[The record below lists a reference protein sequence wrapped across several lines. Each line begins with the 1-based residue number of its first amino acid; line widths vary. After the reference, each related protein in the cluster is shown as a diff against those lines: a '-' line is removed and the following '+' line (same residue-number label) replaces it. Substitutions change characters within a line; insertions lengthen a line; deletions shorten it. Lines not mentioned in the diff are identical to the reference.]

1 MSWEDIE
8 SAFGTN
14 SHRRRLLAGLRKALI
29 SFGRGGCKS
38 VSIDG
43 SFVTT
48 KENPNDV
55 DGTWDNEGVNYG
67 RIDPILT
74 CYEEPEDIDA
84 MKKKYGV
91 EFYPDA
97 CLTTTG
103 ITHLRFFQMDRE
115 LRGKGIVKIDPRS
128 LL

>member
-8 SAFGTN
+8 LEFGTN
-14 SHRRRLLAGLRKALI
+14 EHRKRLLVGLRKALE

-55 DGTWDNEGVNYG
+55 DGCWDDEGVDYD

-74 CYEEPEDIDA
+74 CYEEPDDIDA
-84 MKKKYGV
+84 MKERYGA

-97 CLTTTG
+97 CLTKTG
-103 ITHLRFFQMDRE
+103 IPHIIFFQMDRE
-115 LRGKGIVKIDPRS
+115 GRGKGIVKIDPRS